1 MRTNSRSLKNLIGC
15 CVLVLVLLLPGLCF
29 AKAVVLKGMT
39 VFEPSRNNVI
49 QLTWLADKVKE
60 KSGGDLQIRILG
72 GPDIIPI
79 PEQPQSLM
87 DGSIDIL
94 LTFPTTFEDKVPQTI
109 PMATSQKTPMEE
121 RDNGFFDY
129 LNAQCEKVNMRFICR
144 SESESGTLF
153 FGNKKVR
160 TLEDFKGQMVGLSP
174 MWIAFMK
181 KLGAVPVVIDEP
193 NIYTALSRG
202 TVDAHTSPSEAQVSL
217 GLYEVT
223 KYVIGPRFY
232 AASNMMIV
240 MNLDSWNKLSP
251 EHQAILLEAGKEVE
265 REMTVW
271 FHEFQEDNINKLTTE
286 YKMERIELSPEDSQK
301 YIDLANEA
309 MWDKT
314 KEKNTPEDFEALQK
328 FLK

>member
-1 MRTNSRSLKNLIGC
+1 MHHKRVSWVIIGLLLAC
-15 CVLVLVLLLPGLCF
+15 VLLLPGLCW
-29 AKAVVLKGMT
+29 AKKVSLKGMT
-39 VFEPSRNNVI
+39 VFESSRNNVI
-49 QLTWLADKVKE
+49 QLTWLADKVKT
-60 KSGGDLQIRILG
+60 KSNGDLEIKIIG

-79 PEQPQSLM
+79 PEQPQSLI

-109 PMATSQKTPMEE
+109 PMATSQKTPWEE
-121 RDNGFFDY
+121 RENGFFDF
-129 LNAQCEKVNMRFICR
+129 LNSKCERVNMRFICR
-144 SESESGTLF
+144 SESHSGTLI
-153 FGNKKVR
+153 FGNKKVK
-160 TLEDFKGQMVGLSP
+160 TLEDFKGQKVGLSP

-202 TVDAHTSPSEAQVSL
+202 TVDAHASPSEAQISL

-251 EHQAILLEAGKEVE
+251 EHQAILLEAGQEVE
-265 REMTVW
+265 REMVVW
-271 FHEFQEDNINKLTTE
+271 FREFQEENIKKLTTE
-286 YKMERIELSPEDSQK
+286 YKMERLEFSPEDSQK
-301 YIDLANEA
+301 YLDIANEA
-309 MWDKT
+309 MWDKA
-314 KEKNTPEDFEALQK
+314 KDKNTPEDFEALQK
-328 FLK
+328 YLK